1 MGAVA
6 GFTVTA
12 EVLAAYAFY
21 QGVDV
26 SAVSDAD
33 VRTYAM
39 AKVQQLVQTYRTSV
53 RDAANP
59 VDTTEALS

>member
-1 MGAVA
+1 MAAVA

-12 EVLAAYAFY
+12 EVLAAYAFH
-21 QGVDV
+21 QGMDV
-26 SAVSDAD
+26 SDVSDAD
-33 VRTYAM
+33 VRTYAL
-39 AKVQQLVQTYRTSV
+39 AQVEQLVRDYRTSI

>member
-1 MGAVA
+1 MAAVA

-12 EVLAAYAFY
+12 EVLAAYAFF
-21 QGVDV
+21 QGMDV
-26 SAVSDAD
+26 ADVSDAD
-33 VRTYAM
+33 VRTYAL
-39 AKVQQLVQTYRTSV
+39 AQVEKLVRDYRTSI